1 MSHRSRSISRSV
13 SPNKTKHSKTSKSFS
28 EQNELR
34 EKAKHKRSSSS
45 DRPIS
50 AQSGEHN
57 KSKKIRLKSRKSST
71 SSESSVGSQNDSLCS
86 SRNSNQSKEKKKLKK
101 LERKKR
107 KKEKKLKKKCKKEK
121 RKLRK
126 ASAASVTNREKAVD
140 AKPEALQNEKPD
152 DPADQLLMDR
162 ARAMAPMTKE
172 EWEKRQSVIRRV
184 YDEETGRRRLI
195 KGDGEI
201 LEEIVSREQHRE
213 INRQATKGDSA
224 FFQSTMAAK
233 LKK

>member
-1 MSHRSRSISRSV
+1 MSHWSRSISRSV

-184 YDEETGRRRLI
+184 YDEETGRHRLI